1 MADNHIENLPW
12 ARGIV
17 TRSNKPANDD
27 AIRNLPKKEP
37 LREIKNIN
45 IGHHQLNAKKKD
57 FIKAEQKAQKLK
69 VYDET
74 EDDFYPDIPTDLQ
87 QENQQPVETLVK
99 EESMEQGSIEGNET
113 VEDFSYETLSKVEET
128 RDPVLGFEEYENDI
142 IVYLL
147 TNEARYHPSSDYMRK
162 QQDITSNMR
171 YILVDWLVEV
181 CDEYKLNRDTLHLA
195 VNYIDRF
202 LSRMMVARARLQ
214 LVGTAAMFLASK
226 YEEIYPPEATEFV
239 YVTDDT
245 YNKSQVLRME
255 HLILKVL
262 NFNLV
267 VPTALTF
274 LDFFLKKSIA
284 DSKVKHLAN
293 YMLDLTLL
301 DLKFREYAPSVVAA
315 SAFGLAHYTV
325 HQDWNVDL
333 EGATGYDL
341 KKLEPCITE
350 MYTFH
355 RQAGSLTQ
363 QSIQERFANVKNDK
377 VSDIRS
383 VEELIFPTRQFESD
397 ASMEQ

>member
-1 MADNHIENLPW
+1 M
-12 ARGIV
+12 
-17 TRSNKPANDD
+17 
-27 AIRNLPKKEP
+27 
-37 LREIKNIN
+37 
-45 IGHHQLNAKKKD
+45 
-57 FIKAEQKAQKLK
+57 
-69 VYDET
+69 
-74 EDDFYPDIPTDLQ
+74 
-87 QENQQPVETLVK
+87 
-99 EESMEQGSIEGNET
+99 
-113 VEDFSYETLSKVEET
+113 
-128 RDPVLGFEEYENDI
+128 
-142 IVYLL
+142 
-147 TNEARYHPSSDYMRK
+147 
-162 QQDITSNMR
+162 
-171 YILVDWLVEV
+171 
-181 CDEYKLNRDTLHLA
+181 
-195 VNYIDRF
+195 
-202 LSRMMVARARLQ
+202 
-214 LVGTAAMFLASK
+214 
-226 YEEIYPPEATEFV
+226 
-239 YVTDDT
+239 
-245 YNKSQVLRME
+245 
-255 HLILKVL
+255 
-262 NFNLV
+262 
-267 VPTALTF
+267 
-274 LDFFLKKSIA
+274 KKSIA